1 MVRRRAGNDTFRPN
15 MGVPLGRVGNVE
27 SRLSILSN
35 QALDFT
41 YTDAVN
47 EHFQRRRDILARHP
61 EVRTL
66 IAKNPWTALWVV
78 VLVAAQFVIAA
89 YIGATPWWVLLIAAY
104 AVGAVIN
111 HA

>member
-1 MVRRRAGNDTFRPN
+1 MAGSETFRPIVDGALPYRISGRRI
-15 MGVPLGRVGNVE
+15 GVVD
-27 SRLSILSN
+27 LSTET
-35 QALDFT
+35 LDFT

-61 EVRTL
+61 EVRQL
-66 IAKNPWTALWVV
+66 IAKNPWTAVWVF

-89 YIGATPWWVLLIAAY
+89 FIGQAPWWVLLIAAY

-111 HA
+111 HAL